1 MRLVELFQNLQQIG
15 CLVAPQTPTWITRLH
30 HVLFPTCLEANNET
44 TFRNICSLKHWGQHY
59 KKGGY
64 QKTSLRNSSVKT
76 EGQAPPLK

>member
-30 HVLFPTCLEANNET
+30 HVLFPTYKANYET
-44 TFRNICSLKHWGQHY
+44 TFINICSLKHWGQHY
-59 KKGGY
+59 KGGY
-64 QKTSLRNSSVKT
+64 QKNFFTEFVC